1 MLDWVVLNAST
12 VATKTASIEC
22 CNILVSDFCLE
33 LTQIWYLKKRSIFIA
48 LTPTHRVFMNLFFR
62 SEMAN
67 FSESEHM
74 VQEYYEVAST
84 DWVLLE
90 KCVDSDGARSHRAIG
105 NDERIRCSSKS
116 ALHKYMDEL
125 YQVSLSFVSYEKDLR
140 FSEDSS
146 REYCGYKVV
155 AKKISKLERLFLDC
169 MVFWHPVLKT

>member
-1 MLDWVVLNAST
+1 
-12 VATKTASIEC
+12 
-22 CNILVSDFCLE
+22 
-33 LTQIWYLKKRSIFIA
+33 
-48 LTPTHRVFMNLFFR
+48 MNFFR

-67 FSESEHM
+67 FSEIEHM

-90 KCVDSDGARSHRAIG
+90 KYVDSDGARSHRAIG

-125 YQVSLSFVSYEKDLR
+125 YQVSLNFVSYEKDLR

-146 REYCGYKVV
+146 RGYCGYKVV
-155 AKKISKLERLFLDC
+155 AKKNFQVGEIIPGLHGVLASCPENINFKLNFSVVNINKVSYSLQGPLSFVNHSCRSNCKYKQKKRCGFSIS
-169 MVFWHPVLKT
+169 MQSY